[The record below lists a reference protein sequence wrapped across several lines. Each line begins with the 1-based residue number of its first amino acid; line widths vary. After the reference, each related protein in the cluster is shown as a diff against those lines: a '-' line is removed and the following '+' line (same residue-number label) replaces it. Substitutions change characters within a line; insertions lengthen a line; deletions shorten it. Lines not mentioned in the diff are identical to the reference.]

1 MVVLQEGERQKNSKT
16 NKDKKRRQWQLNQI
30 STGIASSMRQT
41 GYCRRTAALARPHV
55 TRVPQVRQHQLHLR
69 VRVRKRQ
76 IVHRRRVPCPT
87 ILSSADESGDERANN
102 IPVEDRLWQP

>member
-55 TRVPQVRQHQLHLR
+55 ARVPQVRQHQLHL
-69 VRVRKRQ
+69 
-76 IVHRRRVPCPT
+76 
-87 ILSSADESGDERANN
+87 
-102 IPVEDRLWQP
+102 